1 MGVESMLEPF
11 VRQAETYGLAACLLG
26 RDRDCQRYGEL
37 LITARRAA
45 DMAANDA
52 SPTPSFMSAEPD
64 DLCLPRRG
72 SVLLPM
78 AVMSDGVSP

>member
-26 RDRDCQRYGEL
+26 RDRDCQRY
-37 LITARRAA
+37 
-45 DMAANDA
+45 AANDA